1 MSVHNLSRVMVVEDD
16 DAYRRQLGRAL
27 ASRGLEVSLAA
38 NGSEAI
44 ALAQESA
51 PEAAVVD
58 LRMPGMP
65 GLEVVRA
72 LLALNPDARVLVLTG
87 FGTIA
92 TAVEAIKL
100 GAIDYLQ
107 KPARIDEIV
116 AALSQEVDPIESNEE
131 ILDTAAPPSLA
142 RAEWEYIHRV
152 LDETGGNISETA
164 RRLGLHRRSLQRK
177 LQKYPPRA

>member
-1 MSVHNLSRVMVVEDD
+1 MSADVLHRVLVVDDD

-27 ASRGLEVSLAA
+27 TSRALDVSVAA
-38 NGSEAI
+38 NGEEAVAI
-44 ALAQESA
+44 AREHGV
-51 PEAAVVD
+51 EGAVVD

-65 GLEVVRA
+65 GLEVVRE
-72 LLALNPDARVLVLTG
+72 LLALNPRARVVVLTG

-107 KPARIDEIV
+107 KPARIDEII
-116 AALSQEVDPIESNEE
+116 AALAQEADSAEQSEDL
-131 ILDTAAPPSLA
+131 LDAAAPPSLA

-177 LQKYPPRA
+177 LQKYPPRT